1 MKKGGMAKNPEV
13 EQIVRFGGLF
23 LPIIALFYG
32 VLVSKGA
39 LDQSHFVGFEP
50 FITIAT
56 MLVALGIIQFIAPPR
71 SARLHALALTAYH
84 ILAACYILYVSG
96 LQAPMTIIW
105 LALLLATY
113 VYLQA
118 VGLWVSASVLV
129 AVAVADVLLH
139 PYDEASALSNITSII
154 AIISVASIILGITRA
169 HDSDKQALLESRAK
183 ESLQR
188 DRTLALVN
196 NLADGIL
203 SVDQHGVIQ
212 VFNAAALN
220 LLDTNT
226 SLTGK
231 SLDSVLKCV
240 DETNKRVKL
249 TPELHRAR
257 SVVNREDLSVDITGE
272 PINLSLTYSPI
283 RSANSSTEDAGKDG
297 YILILRDITKQKS
310 LEEERDEFISVV
322 SHELR
327 TPLTVAEGSLSNTKL
342 ILSRPDIP
350 NETVAKSVDLAHEQI
365 VFLARMVNDL
375 STLSRAE
382 RGTADAPELIPVE
395 PMIHEIYNEYLKQ
408 AKEKRL
414 AFDLAL
420 GQNLGSVSASPL
432 YLKELLQNFVT
443 NAIKYTAEG
452 SVTIEVT
459 KPQTDMLRF
468 AIHDTGI
475 GISKA
480 DQARI
485 FEKFYR
491 AEDYRTRETGGT
503 GLGLYVARK
512 LSHKLGTTIFIKS
525 RLNHGS
531 SFWFDLPV
539 AKSDKK

>member
-1 MKKGGMAKNPEV
+1 MKKGETAKNPEV

-23 LPIIALFYG
+23 LPIIAVLYG
-32 VLVSKGA
+32 LLISQNT
-39 LDQSHFVGFEP
+39 LDQSHFAGLMP
-50 FITIAT
+50 FTLISGAL
-56 MLVALGIIQFIAPPR
+56 LVLGVIQFAIPPR
-71 SARLHALALTAYH
+71 SNCHHFITLLTYH
-84 ILAACYILYVSG
+84 ILSSAYILYVSG
-96 LQAPMTIIW
+96 LQAPMSIIW
-105 LALLLATY
+105 LALMLSTFIY
-113 VYLQA
+113 FQSP
-118 VGLWVSASVLV
+118 GLWISATLLV
-129 AVAVADVLLH
+129 ATTVVDVLQH
-139 PYDEASALSNITSII
+139 PYDEEAALSSITSII
-154 AIISVASIILGITRA
+154 AIISVASIILGISRA
-169 HDSDKQALLESRAK
+169 HENNKRALLDSRAK

-188 DRTLALVN
+188 DRTLTLVN
-196 NLADGIL
+196 NLADAIL
-203 SVDQHGVIQ
+203 SVDRHGVIQ

-240 DETNKRVKL
+240 DESNKRLKL

-257 SVVNREDLSVDITGE
+257 SVVSREDLSIDIAGE
-272 PINLSLTYSPI
+272 PVNLSLVYSPI
-283 RSANSSTEDAGKDG
+283 RGSNSSDDDAGKDG

-327 TPLTVAEGSLSNTKL
+327 TPLTIAEGSLSNTKL

-350 NETVAKSVDLAHEQI
+350 NETVAKSVDVAHEQI
-365 VFLARMVNDL
+365 VFLSRMVNDL

-382 RGTADAPELIPVE
+382 RGVADTPELIIVDQ
-395 PMIHEIYNEYLKQ
+395 MIHEIYNEYLKQ
-408 AKEKRL
+408 AKEKYL
-414 AFDLAL
+414 AFDLELAH
-420 GQNLGSVSASPL
+420 NLGSVSASPL

-452 SVTIEVT
+452 TVTLQVT
-459 KPQTDMLRF
+459 KPTSTTLRF
-468 AIHDTGI
+468 AVHDTGI

-480 DQARI
+480 DQTRI

-503 GLGLYVARK
+503 GLGLYVAHK
-512 LSHKLGTTIFIKS
+512 LARKLGTTIELKS

-531 SFWFDLPV
+531 TFSFELPL
-539 AKSDKK
+539 AETGKK